1 MSETAIILERNIQN
15 DLQTIAEIYQ
25 KIDTPALSA
34 DVDEEAL
41 IVLAYRLH
49 SLYMTFENIFRNIA
63 MTFENNVDDSFGW
76 HSQLLQRM
84 TLDLMPIRPAV
95 IDKNAFNM
103 LDELRRFRHLFRNA
117 YQTEFDPER
126 LQLVINKALAL
137 RNLYPT
143 QINQFLSFVQ
153 MLK

>member
-1 MSETAIILERNIQN
+1 MQEKIIILESNIQN
-15 DLQTIAEIYQ
+15 DLQTIAEIYG
-25 KIDTPALSA
+25 KIDSPTLPNNIG
-34 DVDEEAL
+34 EEKL
-41 IVLAYRLH
+41 IVLAYHLH

-63 MTFENNVDDSFGW
+63 MTFENNIDGASGW

-95 IDKNAFNM
+95 IDKSTFDK

-117 YQTEFDPER
+117 YQTEFDAER

-137 RNLYPT
+137 RELYPS
-143 QINQFLSFVQ
+143 QVNQFVSFLQTV
-153 MLK
+153 K